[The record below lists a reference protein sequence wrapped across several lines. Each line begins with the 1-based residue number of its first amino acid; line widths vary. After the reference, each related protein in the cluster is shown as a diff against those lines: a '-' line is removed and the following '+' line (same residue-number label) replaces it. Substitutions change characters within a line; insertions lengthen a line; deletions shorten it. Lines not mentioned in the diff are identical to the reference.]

1 MFHEF
6 INTNFRIAIS
16 WKTRKI
22 SSLFSLKDKNLYP
35 SCKIYYGK
43 CKQCGEDYVGET
55 KRNCITRWREHDN
68 PTHKSEPAR
77 HMNKHVEHEFE
88 WSILCNAPI
97 KEHQRKKLE
106 VLFKGVFKPSLNE
119 QTNFERLILFV
130 NGIT

>member
-1 MFHEF
+1 
-6 INTNFRIAIS
+6 
-16 WKTRKI
+16 
-22 SSLFSLKDKNLYP
+22 
-35 SCKIYYGK
+35 
-43 CKQCGEDYVGET
+43 
-55 KRNCITRWREHDN
+55 
-68 PTHKSEPAR
+68 
-77 HMNKHVEHEFE
+77 MNKHVEHEFE